1 MFSFDKVPPW
11 QFTGT
16 AGLALVWMS
25 FRPSNSDCFWVDI
38 RFCRAYWDLV
48 GFGGTLSNLDEIQ
61 YLRRRAKQEHRLAE
75 YADCPSAKQVHL
87 ELAAAYE
94 ARICVLEKQAS
105 TRKGMRWGI

>member
-1 MFSFDKVPPW
+1 
-11 QFTGT
+11 
-16 AGLALVWMS
+16 MS
-25 FRPSNSDCFWVDI
+25 DQH
-38 RFCRAYWDLV
+38 
-48 GFGGTLSNLDEIQ
+48 EIQ

-94 ARICVLEKQAS
+94 ARIYVLEKQAS